1 MFDRGLYFFIIRFA
15 ITSGNVGDWFGVA
28 KPSNDSNRA
37 DVIIQYPLDREFK
50 EVYQMQLVVI
60 DKGGVSGLC

>member
-1 MFDRGLYFFIIRFA
+1 
-15 ITSGNVGDWFGVA
+15 VA
-28 KPSNDSNRA
+28 KPNNNSNRA

-60 DKGGVSGLC
+60 DEDGASGLCSNLMLCFYAVADLALLVRGV

>member
-1 MFDRGLYFFIIRFA
+1 
-15 ITSGNVGDWFGVA
+15 VA
-28 KPSNDSNRA
+28 KPSNDSKRA